1 MSLLITLKDAQ
12 KDAMR
17 AKDKQ
22 RLNPIRMVLAAIK
35 QREIDEQI
43 TLDDAGITS
52 VIVKLVKQR
61 RDSYTQYKDAGREDL
76 AEIEANEIAA
86 LETFLPQQLSE
97 EEIVALIDAAIA
109 DTNAAGMQD
118 MGKVMGIIKSKAEG
132 RADMGKISGLIKQR
146 LTDRKSVV

>member
-61 RDSYTQYKDAGREDL
+61 RDSYTQYKDAGRDDL
-76 AEIEANEIAA
+76 AEIEANEITA
-86 LETFLPQQLSE
+86 LEAFLPQQLSE
-97 EEIVALIDAAIA
+97 EEIIALIDAAIA
-109 DTNAAGMQD
+109 DTNAAGMHD

-146 LTDRKSVV
+146 LTA

>member
-61 RDSYTQYKDAGREDL
+61 RDSYTQYKDAGRDDL
-76 AEIEANEIAA
+76 ADIEASEIVA

-97 EEIVALIDAAIA
+97 EEIIALIDVAIA

-146 LTDRKSVV
+146 LTA

>member
-1 MSLLITLKDAQ
+1 MSLLIKLKDAQ

-43 TLDDAGITS
+43 TLDDDGITA
-52 VIVKLVKQR
+52 VLVKLVKQR
-61 RDSYTQYKDAGREDL
+61 RDSYTQYTDAGREDL
-76 AEIEANEIAA
+76 AEIEANEITA
-86 LETFLPQQLSE
+86 LEEFLPQQLSE
-97 EEIVALIDAAIA
+97 DEIVALIDAAIA

-132 RADMGKISGLIKQR
+132 RADLGKISGLIKQR
-146 LTDRKSVV
+146 LTA

>member
-35 QREIDEQI
+35 QREIDERI
-43 TLDDAGITS
+43 ELDDAGITS

-61 RDSYTQYKDAGREDL
+61 RDSYTQYKDAGRDDL
-76 AEIEANEIAA
+76 AEIEANEITA
-86 LETFLPQQLSE
+86 LETFLPQQLSD
-97 EEIVALIDAAIA
+97 EEIIALIDAAIA

-146 LTDRKSVV
+146 LTA

>member
-61 RDSYTQYKDAGREDL
+61 RDSYTQYKDAGRDDL
-76 AEIEANEIAA
+76 AEIEANEITA
-86 LETFLPQQLSE
+86 LEAFLPQQLSE
-97 EEIVALIDAAIA
+97 EEIIALIDAAIA

-146 LTDRKSVV
+146 LTA

>member
-86 LETFLPQQLSE
+86 LETFLPRQLSE

-132 RADMGKISGLIKQR
+132 RADMGKLSGLIKQR
-146 LTDRKSVV
+146 LTA

>member
-61 RDSYTQYKDAGREDL
+61 RDSYTQYKDAGRDDL
-76 AEIEANEIAA
+76 ADIEANEIVA

-97 EEIVALIDAAIA
+97 EEIIALIDAAIA

-132 RADMGKISGLIKQR
+132 RADMGKLSGLIKQR
-146 LTDRKSVV
+146 LTA

>member
-17 AKDKQ
+17 AKDKL

-35 QREIDEQI
+35 QREIDERI

-61 RDSYTQYKDAGREDL
+61 RDSYTQYKDAGRDDL
-76 AEIEANEIAA
+76 ADIEANEIVA
-86 LETFLPQQLSE
+86 LETFLPQKLSE
-97 EEIVALIDAAIA
+97 EEIIALIDAAIA

-146 LTDRKSVV
+146 LTA

>member
-61 RDSYTQYKDAGREDL
+61 RDSYTQYKDAGRDDL
-76 AEIEANEIAA
+76 AEVEANEITA
-86 LETFLPQQLSE
+86 LEEFLPQQLSE
-97 EEIVALIDAAIA
+97 EEIIALIDAAIA

-146 LTDRKSVV
+146 LTA